1 MTWRAAHTVAVIVG
15 ACLWVALWYAI
26 GAILWFILTLK

>member
-1 MTWRAAHTVAVIVG
+1 MKLRWTHITAIVIG